1 MAKSSSSRRSG
12 GAMPV
17 PALVKRKITAWGD
30 DLIAREFRID
40 RENEANAQQFGF
52 NYAVAVYGEWRG
64 RSYYLCAKYR
74 RARGGPEDEFVVRQ
88 TRMTYTG
95 PDRFDLSY
103 FRHTNRWQLVF
114 SELTMAECCETIE
127 QEEIFWPVT

>member
-1 MAKSSSSRRSG
+1 
-12 GAMPV
+12 MPV
-17 PALVKRKITAWGD
+17 PELLKRKITAWGNE
-30 DLIAREFRID
+30 LIAKEFRID
-40 RENEANAQQFGF
+40 RANEAVAQHMGF
-52 NYAVAVYGEWRG
+52 NYVVAVYGEWRG

-74 RARGGPEDEFVVRQ
+74 RPRGKPEDDFVVRT

-103 FRHTNRWQLVF
+103 FRHTKRWQLVY

-127 QEEIFWPVT
+127 QEEIFWPVS